1 MYKDWQYWLDE
12 ANSIVSE
19 FGTKTSKI
27 TSGWEK
33 GKYNAYLKIPQLEIK
48 EQQKWKL
55 KTFGCILNTYSRYG
69 DVDMKKAIENLKST
83 IASSLSECDKR
94 KNNQLFSDLYTYYI
108 ENAESKKNDMYFSGE
123 IGREAMDYFH
133 ILEGKINNEN
143 WNMHN
148 IYQGKTDIKRGA
160 ITNFKE
166 LYYHVKEAAAKEWLD
181 GNKRYRINDGY
192 NTPLLKTFIF
202 DFEKIKEIKDF
213 ENQLEEKPKTVE
225 KQECE
230 SCGHI
235 IKLKVAPSEIS
246 KNQQEFKNNID
257 LIKSL
262 KTDKLKNAGHF
273 KIGYRKDEF
282 LKNNIVVG
290 RERDLIFPTHEKRK
304 SYFAIVDLE
313 TIIASHNEKTFSN
326 SKDYPTNE
334 QGRNTNDRNYNGDKN
349 AQAKVVS
356 VAEKLNPNIIITTS
370 PTASGTPIITID
382 GIVVSGNNRVM
393 SLKLAKADYKEVFE
407 NYTKTLFEELTYG
420 GYGISMEQ
428 VYNKVQN
435 PVLVRIDIDFHSY
448 ITGEL
453 NKYNKS
459 RGKSE
464 RQIDLSVRL
473 SQQLKDNEACKN
485 SLINLISEQEI
496 VSELYNDRN
505 SVNKF
510 KKILLDC
517 NLITENEL
525 SGLFTENSLTENGKV
540 LYETILISL
549 VLDAKSIEVS
559 QNEGIKSVT
568 KHIVNAIIPLIKN
581 KNLSD
586 GNLIAEVNNALL
598 IQNDMISSGYK
609 NLEQYITERKIFEEK
624 EPFKT
629 DKSIIINSFL
639 NQKSN
644 TFKNLLLRYNK
655 SVEENLGESLFGDN
669 LTPDEIFAKFF
680 IDEVNPTLLKA
691 IELKNKT
698 NESDAGT
705 SNLTENDISLQ
716 QANKRIETLEKAKKY
731 QDNPADIDK
740 LINSLKKAIKY
751 L

>member
-19 FGTKTSKI
+19 YGYKVSRQ
-27 TSGWEK
+27 TSGWQKGDFYARLNIPVENPIDTQNWILKNIGCQIQYISKYASKTKEK
-33 GKYNAYLKIPQLEIK
+33 
-48 EQQKWKL
+48 
-55 KTFGCILNTYSRYG
+55 S
-69 DVDMKKAIENLKST
+69 IEDLKST
-83 IASSLSECDKR
+83 IALSLTECDKR

-108 ENAESKKNDMYFSGE
+108 ENAESKKNDMYFSGG

-143 WNMHN
+143 WKMHN
-148 IYQGKTDIKRGA
+148 IYEGKTDIKRGA

-213 ENQLEEKPKTVE
+213 ESQLEEKPKTE
-225 KQECE
+225 QR
-230 SCGHI
+230 
-235 IKLKVAPSEIS
+235 
-246 KNQQEFKNNID
+246 EFKNNID
-257 LIKSL
+257 LIKSF
-262 KTDKLKNAGHF
+262 KTDKLKNAGYF

-326 SKDYPTNE
+326 SEFYPTNE

-420 GYGISMEQ
+420 GYGISKEQ
-428 VYNKVQN
+428 VYNKIQN
-435 PVLVRIDIDFHSY
+435 PILVRIDIDFHSY

-549 VLDAKSIEVS
+549 VLDAKSIEIS

-598 IQNDMISSGYK
+598 MQNDMISSGYK
-609 NLEQYITERKIFEEK
+609 NLEQYITERTIFDEK

-629 DKSIIINSFL
+629 DKAIIINSFL

-669 LTPDEIFAKFF
+669 LTPDEIFEKVF
-680 IDEVNPTLLKA
+680 INESNPALLKA

-698 NESDAGT
+698 IQSESKT
-705 SNLTENDISLQ
+705 SDLTENDISLQ

>member
-1 MYKDWQYWLDE
+1 M
-12 ANSIVSE
+12 
-19 FGTKTSKI
+19 
-27 TSGWEK
+27 
-33 GKYNAYLKIPQLEIK
+33 
-48 EQQKWKL
+48 
-55 KTFGCILNTYSRYG
+55 
-69 DVDMKKAIENLKST
+69 
-83 IASSLSECDKR
+83 
-94 KNNQLFSDLYTYYI
+94 DL
-108 ENAESKKNDMYFSGE
+108 
-123 IGREAMDYFH
+123 
-133 ILEGKINNEN
+133 
-143 WNMHN
+143 
-148 IYQGKTDIKRGA
+148 
-160 ITNFKE
+160 
-166 LYYHVKEAAAKEWLD
+166 
-181 GNKRYRINDGY
+181 
-192 NTPLLKTFIF
+192 
-202 DFEKIKEIKDF
+202 
-213 ENQLEEKPKTVE
+213 
-225 KQECE
+225 
-230 SCGHI
+230 
-235 IKLKVAPSEIS
+235 
-246 KNQQEFKNNID
+246 FKNNID

-262 KTDKLKNAGHF
+262 DADKLKNAGFF
-273 KIGYRKDEF
+273 KVGYRKNEF

-290 RERDLIFPTHEKRK
+290 RERDLIFPTHELRK
-304 SYFAIVDLE
+304 SYFAIVNLE
-313 TIIASHNEKTFSN
+313 TVIASHNEKTFSN
-326 SKDYPTNE
+326 SEFYPTNE
-334 QGRNTNDRNYNGDKN
+334 QGRNTNDRNYSGDKN

-356 VAEKLNPNIIITTS
+356 VAENLNPNIIITTS
-370 PTASGTPIITID
+370 PTASGTPIITVD
-382 GIVVSGNNRVM
+382 GIVVSGNNRIM
-393 SLKLAKADYKEVFE
+393 SLKLAKSDYKKSFE
-407 NYTKTLFEELTYG
+407 KYTKTLFEELNYG
-420 GYGISMEQ
+420 GYGISVNE
-428 VYNKVQN
+428 VKSKVDN
-435 PVLVRIDIDFHSY
+435 PVLVRIDTDFHSY

-510 KKILLDC
+510 KKILLEC

-549 VLDAKSIEVS
+549 VLDAKSIEIS

-581 KNLSD
+581 KNLED
-586 GNLIAEVNNALL
+586 GNLIDEVNNAML

-609 NLEQYITERKIFEEK
+609 NLEQYITERSIFEEK

-629 DKSIIINSFL
+629 DKAIIINHFL

-655 SVEENLGESLFGDN
+655 SAEENLGESLFGDN
-669 LTPDEIFAKFF
+669 LTPSEIFDKIF
-680 IDEVNPTLLKA
+680 IAEANDSLLKA

-698 NESDAGT
+698 NQDETNSL
-705 SNLTENDISLQ
+705 NL

-731 QDNPADIDK
+731 QDNPADIEK

>member
-12 ANSIVSE
+12 ATAIINE
-19 FGTKTSKI
+19 YGYKTSKI

-33 GKYNAYLKIPQLEIK
+33 GKINAKLKIPTLEIK
-48 EQQKWKL
+48 EESKWKL
-55 KTFGCILNTYSRYG
+55 KTFGCALDTHSRYSDLG
-69 DVDMKKAIENLKST
+69 LEKALDSLKST
-83 IASSLSECDKR
+83 IARSLSQCDKV
-94 KNNQLFSDLYTYYI
+94 KNKQLFSDLYVYYQ
-108 ENAESKKNDMYFSGE
+108 NNKDKRKNDMHFYGE
-123 IGREAMDYFH
+123 VGREAIDYFK
-133 ILEGKINNEN
+133 LLDGQINSEN
-143 WNMHN
+143 WRMKD
-148 IYQGKTDIKRGA
+148 IFQGKTDIKRGSV
-160 ITNFKE
+160 TNFKE
-166 LYYHVKEAAAKEWLD
+166 LYYNVKAAASKEWIKNND
-181 GNKRYRINDGY
+181 FYKVNAGNYTPPRI
-192 NTPLLKTFIF
+192 TFIF

-213 ENQLEEKPKTVE
+213 ENQLEEKPKTE
-225 KQECE
+225 
-230 SCGHI
+230 
-235 IKLKVAPSEIS
+235 
-246 KNQQEFKNNID
+246 QQEFKNNID
-257 LIKSL
+257 LIKSF
-262 KTDKLKNAGHF
+262 KTDKLKNAGYF

-326 SKDYPTNE
+326 SEFYPTNE

-428 VYNKVQN
+428 VYNKVKN
-435 PVLVRIDIDFHSY
+435 PILVRIDIDFHSY

-549 VLDAKSIEVS
+549 VLDAKSIEIS

-586 GNLIAEVNNALL
+586 GNLIIEVNNAL
-598 IQNDMISSGYK
+598 IMQNDMISSGYK
-609 NLEQYITERKIFEEK
+609 NLEQYITERTIFDEK

-629 DKSIIINSFL
+629 DKAIIINSFL
-639 NQKSN
+639 NQRSN

-669 LTPDEIFAKFF
+669 LTPDEIFAKVF
-680 IDEVNPTLLKA
+680 IDESNPALLKA

-698 NESDAGT
+698 IESESKT
-705 SNLTENDISLQ
+705 SDLTENNISLQ

-731 QDNPADIDK
+731 QDNPADIEK

>member
-1 MYKDWQYWLDE
+1 M
-12 ANSIVSE
+12 
-19 FGTKTSKI
+19 
-27 TSGWEK
+27 
-33 GKYNAYLKIPQLEIK
+33 
-48 EQQKWKL
+48 
-55 KTFGCILNTYSRYG
+55 
-69 DVDMKKAIENLKST
+69 NL
-83 IASSLSECDKR
+83 
-94 KNNQLFSDLYTYYI
+94 
-108 ENAESKKNDMYFSGE
+108 
-123 IGREAMDYFH
+123 
-133 ILEGKINNEN
+133 
-143 WNMHN
+143 
-148 IYQGKTDIKRGA
+148 
-160 ITNFKE
+160 
-166 LYYHVKEAAAKEWLD
+166 
-181 GNKRYRINDGY
+181 
-192 NTPLLKTFIF
+192 
-202 DFEKIKEIKDF
+202 
-213 ENQLEEKPKTVE
+213 
-225 KQECE
+225 
-230 SCGHI
+230 
-235 IKLKVAPSEIS
+235 
-246 KNQQEFKNNID
+246 FKNNVD
-257 LIKSL
+257 LIKSFR
-262 KTDKLKNAGHF
+262 TDKLKNAGYF

-282 LKNNIVVG
+282 LKNNIIVG

-393 SLKLAKADYKEVFE
+393 SLKLAKADYKDVFE

-598 IQNDMISSGYK
+598 IQNDMLSSGYK
-609 NLEQYITERKIFEEK
+609 NLEQYITERSIFEEK

-644 TFKNLLLRYNK
+644 TFKNLLSRYNK

-669 LTPDEIFAKFF
+669 LTPDEIFAKVF

-698 NESDAGT
+698 NESDAGI